1 MQTREIK
8 RLFLIGMN
16 TYSEYQKEY
25 FKNFFKLINEDE
37 FVISFMD
44 TKEKP
49 NILPI
54 NLGNFIPFVTEVLHC
69 LFEKIPITQDNIYIF
84 FTNCD
89 VMTISNIITVKSHHA
104 KNIYMAEC
112 PPTFIN
118 PSVFAALKKEYEIK
132 TTTTPEEDIKRIRQI

>member
-1 MQTREIK
+1 
-8 RLFLIGMN
+8 MN

-44 TKEKP
+44 TKEKT

-54 NLGNFIPFVTEVLHC
+54 NLGNFTPFVIEVLHC
-69 LFEKIPITQDNIYIF
+69 LLEKIPITQDNIYIF

-89 VMTISNIITVKSHHA
+89 VMTISNTITLKTHHA
-104 KNIYMAEC
+104 KNIYMADC
-112 PPTFIN
+112 PPTSIN
-118 PSVFAALKKEYEIK
+118 PAVLKTLKQEYDIK